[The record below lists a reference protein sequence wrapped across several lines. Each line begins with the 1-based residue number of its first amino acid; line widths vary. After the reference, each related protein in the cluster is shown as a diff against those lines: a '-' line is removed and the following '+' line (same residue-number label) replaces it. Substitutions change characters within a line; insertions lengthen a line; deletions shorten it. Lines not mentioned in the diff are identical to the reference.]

1 MTVLDS
7 TVLSAGECRATLA
20 ANEALPETW
29 LAIYLAGSLIRGW
42 GNPKS
47 DLDVYVI
54 TAEPWQGGRVA
65 DEVSVTAGIVPVKAF
80 YVDGRRWDVEFWAD
94 RQVDRILDYAAWDK
108 FESGASKG
116 SSLTATEVAFAN
128 RLSRCHVIDGAEWVS
143 DRAKQFEASAMKS
156 IVVAEVLDN
165 VDGMVEDAVGM
176 IEVGDYVSAT
186 TSARLAFDAAVDALL
201 ASLGDYERQVKWRAR
216 RLLEMR
222 PSQLSFDQYWQVA
235 TMRDF
240 DQAAPEKWIRSVLQ
254 SCQELAQAVSL

>member
-1 MTVLDS
+1 MTVLG
-7 TVLSAGECRATLA
+7 AEACRATLA
-20 ANEALPETW
+20 ANEALPESW

-65 DEVSVTAGIVPVKAF
+65 EEVSLTAGIVPVHAF
-80 YVDGRRWDVEFWAD
+80 YVDDRRWDVEFWTD
-94 RQVDRILDYAAWDK
+94 RQVDQMLEYAVWDK
-108 FESGASKG
+108 FESGTSKG
-116 SSLTATEVAFAN
+116 SILTATEIAFAN
-128 RLSRCHVIDGAEWVS
+128 RLSRCHVIDGADWVS
-143 DRAKQFEASAMKS
+143 YRAKQFAASAMKS
-156 IVVAEVLDN
+156 IIVAETLDEL
-165 VDGMVEDAVGM
+165 DGLAEDAVGM
-176 IEVGDYVSAT
+176 AEAGDYVSAT
-186 TSARLAFDAAVDALL
+186 IAARYAFDTAVDALL
-201 ASLGDYERQVKWRAR
+201 ASLGDYERQIKWRGR

-222 PSQLSFDQYWQVA
+222 PSELPFDKYWQVE